1 MSWPD
6 IQENITSCRDG
17 NEISGSNRKVHEI
30 NDFFLF
36 QVLMG
41 IPCLAWN
48 QQWLENWR
56 CEPIKSHFTVICL
69 TKWTTIEKKPEA
81 ILNLPYECRGGGEG
95 NRLEWKK
102 SSETFLCVSELTAGK
117 MIKVFLTLKD
127 KLWF

>member
-48 QQWLENWR
+48 QQWPLKTDVVNQL
-56 CEPIKSHFTVICL
+56 S
-69 TKWTTIEKKPEA
+69 A
-81 ILNLPYECRGGGEG
+81 ILLR
-95 NRLEWKK
+95 
-102 SSETFLCVSELTAGK
+102 FA
-117 MIKVFLTLKD
+117 
-127 KLWF
+127 